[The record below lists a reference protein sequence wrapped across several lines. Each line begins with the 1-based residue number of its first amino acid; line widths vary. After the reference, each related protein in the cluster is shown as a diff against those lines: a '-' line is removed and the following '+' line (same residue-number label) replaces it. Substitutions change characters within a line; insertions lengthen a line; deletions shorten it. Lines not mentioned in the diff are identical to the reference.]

1 MSPMFQMNL
10 DELARSRSPRG
21 YFPGEAEP
29 ASLYR
34 QAETQRLLKQLSA
47 ASAPAPQP
55 SSRGLLGRLRFAR
68 SRQ

>member
-10 DELARSRSPRG
+10 DELAKSRSPRG

-34 QAETQRLLKQLSA
+34 QSEARRLMKQLSNA
-47 ASAPAPQP
+47 APVPAPEP
-55 SSRGLLGRLRFAR
+55 SRGLLGRLRFAR